1 MNGDVERERR
11 KKSVK
16 EKKGGHMITKAVAI
30 KKVSLL
36 SVLLL
41 GLVVSA
47 ISLGGCHWGH
57 HRDRGYHHYHR

>member
-1 MNGDVERERR
+1 
-11 KKSVK
+11 
-16 EKKGGHMITKAVAI
+16 MITKAVAI

-36 SVLLL
+36 SVLLV

-57 HRDRGYHHYHR
+57 NRHDGYHHYRR